1 MQYWTCPK
9 CGSNLDFGESC
20 DCEEE
25 KRKEEDLYMKMI
37 NFDSETGQ
45 MSFCLEGEG

>member
-9 CGSNLDFGESC
+9 CGSNLDFGEPC

-25 KRKEEDLYMKMI
+25 KRKEKDLYMKMI
-37 NFDSETGQ
+37 KSDSETGQ